1 MAQGEQGLESWTVDQ
16 VIAAF
21 VEEIGLPED
30 SPVIRACRENAV
42 DGAFLIQLTDEE
54 LKEELGMTGL
64 QVKKVKRMI
73 EEKRRMNS
81 PGATS
86 TANRIEQTP
95 AGTTYDI
102 PAPLNV
108 QPPPAGGA
116 YAAATNPY
124 MNPAPAGYS
133 SGPAPGMAPM
143 MGPGGYPMAQQQ
155 PYGGGGGLQAPPDSY
170 GIGMPGPPPPMYY
183 APPNYQQ
190 QQYPQTSATNQRCCR
205 VM

>member
-1 MAQGEQGLESWTVDQ
+1 MAQGELESWTVDH

-81 PGATS
+81 PGATG

-108 QPPPAGGA
+108 QPPPAGA
-116 YAAATNPY
+116 YATNPY
-124 MNPAPAGYS
+124 MNPAPAGYP

-143 MGPGGYPMAQQQ
+143 IGPGGYPMAQQQ
-155 PYGGGGGLQAPPDSY
+155 PYGGGGLQPPPDSY